1 MMGLQLIHH
10 RMSILKSAS
19 QDLFFSSGLFPTYL
33 PPSCCSHPP
42 NYSPN
47 SLTDISS
54 LTSSVLSLTLPTEQH
69 KHHNA
74 NNHNDVVDSSPN
86 KKARSRT
93 RTAALYEAI
102 TSALMVMPPRQE
114 ASVLPSKECPVFI
127 TKWID
132 YSNKYGFGFQ
142 LSDRSVGVLFN
153 DNTRISYSADRT

>member
-1 MMGLQLIHH
+1 M
-10 RMSILKSAS
+10 
-19 QDLFFSSGLFPTYL
+19 
-33 PPSCCSHPP
+33 PPSCCTQPP

-54 LTSSVLSLTLPTEQH
+54 LTSSVLSLTLPDQRY
-69 KHHNA
+69 HNA
-74 NNHNDVVDSSPN
+74 NHGLLESVP

-93 RTAALYEAI
+93 RTAALHEAI
-102 TSALMVMPPRQE
+102 VSGLAVMPGRQE
-114 ASVLPSKECPVFI
+114 AAASPSKECPVFI

-142 LSDRSVGVLFN
+142 LSDKSVGGLFN